1 MAVQIPGPGTPIDAA
16 LLGAMAQE
24 INRLAGLLSNS
35 AKKSTVI
42 SPGAGGTKSD
52 VLTSELSVEANH
64 VDISHSSGGYK
75 NVFVDFSGFS
85 KTPIV
90 TATPTNRN
98 NGASGPVPTVVATS
112 VTNKKATFR
121 VYYNNA
127 QSFNGY
133 LNVIAVGVPENL

>member
-24 INRLAGLLSNS
+24 INRLAGLLSNA
-35 AKKSTVI
+35 AKKSKIV

-52 VLTSELSVEANH
+52 VLTSELSVEANF
-64 VDISHSSGGYK
+64 VDISKEGGGQL
-75 NVFVDFSGFS
+75 NRAVNFSGFS

-121 VYYNNA
+121 IYYSNG

>member
-1 MAVQIPGPGTPIDAA
+1 MAVQIPGAGTPIDAA

-35 AKKSTVI
+35 SKKSSI
-42 SPGAGGTKSD
+42 DSPGAGGTKSD
-52 VLTSELSVEANH
+52 VLTSEMGVEARY
-64 VDISHSSGGYK
+64 VDISQQNGGIK
-75 NVFVDFSGFS
+75 NVFVNFTGFS

-98 NGASGPVPTVVATS
+98 NGASGPMPTVVATS

-121 VYYNNA
+121 VYYSNTTD
-127 QSFNGY
+127 FNGY
-133 LNVIAVGVPENL
+133 LNVIAVGIPEGV